1 MKFHL
6 SIIVFVMLTYS
17 GYSQDESAQSKHY
30 VLGEFAPGY
39 ILMKDGSK
47 QTGVLNYNALANN
60 FALKKDDEVLGLSST
75 IITKID
81 TVYVADKK
89 FFRKDDKFYE
99 LLLKSDIELYV
110 EYNCNL
116 STSTEGRNGYGSS
129 SQTSSSKALTAIINQ
144 GNLYNIELPK
154 LYKVTL
160 DIEYLIKKDDT
171 LTRIKTVNQ
180 FKKVYT
186 DYKKEIKKY
195 RKEHK
200 VKVESPLTVKKF
212 VEYLEGL

>member
-1 MKFHL
+1 MKFHI
-6 SIIVFVMLTYS
+6 SIIVFITLVYS

-30 VLGEFAPGY
+30 VLSEFTPGS

-47 QTGVLNYNALANN
+47 QTGVLNYNALADN
-60 FALKKDDEVLGLSST
+60 FALKKDDEVLALST
-75 IITKID
+75 AVIAQID
-81 TVYVADKK
+81 TVYVANKK

-99 LLLKSDIELYV
+99 LLLKSDVELYV

-129 SQTSSSKALTAIINQ
+129 SQTSSSGALTAIRNQ
-144 GNLYNIELPK
+144 GNLYNLELPK

-186 DYKKEIKKY
+186 DNKKEIKKY
-195 RKEHK
+195 RKNNK

-212 VEYLEGL
+212 VEHLESL